1 MEKLKELN
9 LQVNY
14 KRKSTGKTV
23 YILDEPTTGLHSH
36 DVARL
41 IDVLQRIV
49 DQGDT
54 IIVIEHNL
62 DVIKVAD
69 HIIDLGP
76 EGGAGGGTIVVTGTP
91 EKVAKCEK
99 KLYRSILEI
108 NALRRKKMKSITVEK
123 LLGNNKNCQQVTGNE
138 ESLKRVI
145 LTGEINRP
153 GFELAGFFK
162 HSDFRRIIVF
172 GDKEMA
178 FIAEMTEERQKEIF
192 PCLIN
197 EEVPCIVICKGHA
210 CPEVLKN
217 IADERNFPI
226 FQTEMITGVVSSEL
240 MNTLEEKLARE
251 TLMHGVFLNIHGK
264 GVIIKGYGIGKS
276 EIALELVK
284 RGHLLVADDA
294 VELYR
299 IGQKIVGKAPA
310 VLANLLE
317 IRGIGVIDVSKMFGI
332 SAILDRNDVDLV
344 IQLERWV
351 PSREYT
357 RVGVEENDISEDV
370 LGIKIPK
377 IVVPVSSG
385 RSMSVII
392 EAAVMNM
399 RLRDVGI
406 DSSKE
411 FVERILKNIDHNKQ
425 EQ

>member
-1 MEKLKELN
+1 
-9 LQVNY
+9 
-14 KRKSTGKTV
+14 
-23 YILDEPTTGLHSH
+23 
-36 DVARL
+36 
-41 IDVLQRIV
+41 
-49 DQGDT
+49 
-54 IIVIEHNL
+54 
-62 DVIKVAD
+62 
-69 HIIDLGP
+69 
-76 EGGAGGGTIVVTGTP
+76 
-91 EKVAKCEK
+91 
-99 KLYRSILEI
+99 
-108 NALRRKKMKSITVEK
+108 
-123 LLGNNKNCQQVTGNE
+123 
-138 ESLKRVI
+138 
-145 LTGEINRP
+145 
-153 GFELAGFFK
+153 
-162 HSDFRRIIVF
+162 
-172 GDKEMA
+172 
-178 FIAEMTEERQKEIF
+178 
-192 PCLIN
+192 
-197 EEVPCIVICKGHA
+197 
-210 CPEVLKN
+210 
-217 IADERNFPI
+217 
-226 FQTEMITGVVSSEL
+226 
-240 MNTLEEKLARE
+240 
-251 TLMHGVFLNIHGK
+251 MHGVFLNIHGK
-264 GVIIKGYGIGKS
+264 GVIIKGDSGIGKS

-294 VELYR
+294 VELYH

>member
-1 MEKLKELN
+1 
-9 LQVNY
+9 
-14 KRKSTGKTV
+14 
-23 YILDEPTTGLHSH
+23 
-36 DVARL
+36 
-41 IDVLQRIV
+41 
-49 DQGDT
+49 
-54 IIVIEHNL
+54 
-62 DVIKVAD
+62 
-69 HIIDLGP
+69 
-76 EGGAGGGTIVVTGTP
+76 
-91 EKVAKCEK
+91 
-99 KLYRSILEI
+99 
-108 NALRRKKMKSITVEK
+108 MKSITVEK
-123 LLGNNKNCQQVTGNE
+123 LLGNNKNYQQVTGNE

-197 EEVPCIVICKGHA
+197 EEVPCIVICKGHP

-264 GVIIKGYGIGKS
+264 GVIIKGDSGIGKS

-284 RGHLLVADDA
+284 RGHLLVAD
-294 VELYR
+294 V
-299 IGQKIVGKAPA
+299 
-310 VLANLLE
+310 LE

>member
-1 MEKLKELN
+1 
-9 LQVNY
+9 
-14 KRKSTGKTV
+14 
-23 YILDEPTTGLHSH
+23 
-36 DVARL
+36 
-41 IDVLQRIV
+41 
-49 DQGDT
+49 
-54 IIVIEHNL
+54 
-62 DVIKVAD
+62 
-69 HIIDLGP
+69 
-76 EGGAGGGTIVVTGTP
+76 
-91 EKVAKCEK
+91 
-99 KLYRSILEI
+99 
-108 NALRRKKMKSITVEK
+108 MKSITVEK
-123 LLGNNKNCQQVTGNE
+123 LLGNNKNYQQVTGNE

-226 FQTEMITGVVSSEL
+226 FQTEMITGVVSS
-240 MNTLEEKLARE
+240 
-251 TLMHGVFLNIHGK
+251 
-264 GVIIKGYGIGKS
+264 VIIKGDSGIGKS